1 MKSYAFFKDS
11 LSKCEQIDLTV
22 KKNIAFYAV
31 GFLITTLQLH
41 QVVFQSFVTP
51 ARCDNLGRC
60 LPQFISIVRD
70 GIYIMDLLYII
81 TTSFLL
87 QIFIC
92 NICLYS
98 TFLVIFLRPYFWK
111 RVPFL
116 HAVNYKSVRWE
127 PFYVDWLRRQNLKT
141 LRVRKCR
148 DEMENRD
155 AHIVI
160 LIFVYILSCEMGFSL
175 ESLRHTN
182 VMINIFLPT
191 HNVRLTFCVTKWVW
205 TSLLKP
211 V

>member
-98 TFLVIFLRPYFWK
+98 TFLVIFLRSYFWK

-116 HAVNYKSVRWE
+116 HVVNYKSVTWE